1 MFDTTL
7 NLWLQSWSA
16 PGLTMFMNI
25 VSLLGYSHACIA
37 FAAIVAYGWT
47 RRAGVA
53 LVVIVA
59 LTAGLTD
66 IAKATWRAPRPESVD
81 ARVQHL
87 SFWQLRPGPDS
98 ASEADAE
105 DRFGFP
111 SGHVAGTT
119 ALAFGIASVARRRW
133 TWIAAGVWIA
143 VMAASRMYLGRHFLG
158 DVLGGFAMGA
168 ISLAIGHHL
177 FRRLS
182 WLLGVA
188 AIAVAAALL
197 AGLPPAYDAGRLAG
211 IALAAAALARTE
223 RLDARPAVIGRILSS
238 LLAIAILGLATAWD
252 FLPYLKDSATTATP
266 ATRLMLSALLNGAAV
281 IVPAWMVPAR
291 HSS

>member
-16 PGLTMFMNI
+16 PGLTKSMNI

-37 FAAIVAYGWT
+37 LAAIVAYAWT

-87 SFWQLRPGPDS
+87 SFWQLRPGPDT

-119 ALAFGIASVARRRW
+119 TLALGIASVARRRW
-133 TWIAAGVWIA
+133 AWVSAGAWIALMA
-143 VMAASRMYLGRHFLG
+143 VSRMYLGRHFLG
-158 DVLGGFAMGA
+158 DVLGGFVMGA
-168 ISLAIGHHL
+168 ISLAIGRRL
-177 FRRLS
+177 FGRLS
-182 WLLGVA
+182 WLSGVA
-188 AIAVAAALL
+188 AIAVAAALFV
-197 AGLPPAYDAGRLAG
+197 GLPPAYDAGRLG
-211 IALAAAALARTE
+211 GVALAAVILARTD
-223 RLDARPAVIGRILSS
+223 RLDAMPSVIGRILSS
-238 LLAIAILGLATAWD
+238 LLAIAFVGVATAWD
-252 FLPYLKDSATTATP
+252 VLPLLKDGACAAPP
-266 ATRLMLSALLNGAAV
+266 AIRLILSALLNGAAV
-281 IVPAWMVPAR
+281 IVPAWMVPLR
-291 HSS
+291 RS

>member
-37 FAAIVAYGWT
+37 LAAIVAYAWT

-66 IAKATWRAPRPESVD
+66 IAKAAWRAPRPESVD

-87 SFWQLRPGPDS
+87 SFWQLRPGPDT

-119 ALAFGIASVARRRW
+119 ALAFGVASVVRRRW
-133 TWIAAGVWIA
+133 AWISAGVWIA
-143 VMAASRMYLGRHFLG
+143 LMAVSRMYLGRHFLG
-158 DVLGGFAMGA
+158 DVIGGFVMGA
-168 ISLAIGHHL
+168 ISLAIG
-177 FRRLS
+177 RRLFPRVS
-182 WLLGVA
+182 WLLGVG
-188 AIAVAAALL
+188 AIAVAAALF
-197 AGLPPAYDAGRLAG
+197 AGLPPAYDAGRLGG
-211 IALAAAALARTE
+211 IALAATLLARTD
-223 RLDARPAVIGRILSS
+223 RLDARPSVTGRVLSS
-238 LLAIAILGLATAWD
+238 LLAIAIVGLAAAWD
-252 FLPYLKDSATTATP
+252 FLPYLRDSASTETP
-266 ATRLMLSALLNGAAV
+266 AIRLMLSALLNGAAV
-281 IVPAWMVPAR
+281 IVPAWAVPAR
-291 HSS
+291 RSS

>member
-1 MFDTTL
+1 MFL
-7 NLWLQSWSA
+7 N
-16 PGLTMFMNI
+16 G

-37 FAAIVAYGWT
+37 LAAIVACAWT
-47 RRAGVA
+47 RRAGVV

-59 LTAGLTD
+59 LTAALTD
-66 IAKATWRAPRPESVD
+66 MAKATWRAPRPESAD

-87 SFWQLRPGPDS
+87 SFWQLPRGPDT
-98 ASEADAE
+98 APEADAE

-119 ALAFGIASVARRRW
+119 ALALGIASVARRRW
-133 TWIAAGVWIA
+133 AWISAGAWIALMA
-143 VMAASRMYLGRHFLG
+143 VSRMYLGRHFLG
-158 DVLGGFAMGA
+158 DVLGGFVIGA
-168 ISLAIGHHL
+168 ISLAIGRRL

-188 AIAVAAALL
+188 AIAVAAALF
-197 AGLPPAYDAGRLAG
+197 AGLPPAYDAGRLGGVA
-211 IALAAAALARTE
+211 IAAAVLARAD
-223 RLDARPAVIGRILSS
+223 RLDALPSVNGRILSS
-238 LLAIAILGLATAWD
+238 LLAIAIVGLATAWD
-252 FLPYLKDSATTATP
+252 FLPYLRDSASATTP

-281 IVPAWMVPAR
+281 IVPAWTVPAR